1 MSYDVEASAMEPII
15 DGLIDILKVN
25 LIANTVLTAD
35 GHIGDKVLHV
45 DNSVRFRKGDY
56 VLLMDNEST
65 QASVSGD
72 LTGIQFLKVTQ
83 DFQGTDILYID
94 TKLEKD
100 YLVSNN
106 ARIQKTIKK
115 AILYE
120 KDVLYGDRQVINFDY
135 IAICVEPETKSQ
147 DWLATRLLG
156 TDAKVSILVYVKYG
170 GPGDEEGY
178 AMRVCSAYADA
189 INKLLLG
196 NIHLDI
202 GIDEIS
208 LARDAHIGDRGV
220 YIDCDEANNWT
231 TGIECL
237 DYEVQDNYGANQLM
251 KIVETGSA
259 IYSSSSSSESSR
271 STSENLF
278 YSSSSSSSSSL
289 DSESSKSSSES
300 NTSSSSS
307 WSSQSVFI
315 DESSSQ
321 TSVSD
326 SSSSIS
332 SSSSLG
338 DVCWVELSYPLTR
351 DFLIKDKATLRRK
364 KRYTYDSRISDI
376 TYGMVQK
383 GSAMMKAA
391 KLSWFGKESESFKFP
406 QTGIGR
412 QIVNK

>member
-1 MSYDVEASAMEPII
+1 MSYDIQASEMEPII
-15 DGLIDILKVN
+15 DGLIDVLKVN
-25 LIANTVLTAD
+25 LIANTSLISDA
-35 GHIGDKVLHV
+35 HAGDKTLRVE
-45 DNSVRFRKGDY
+45 NSIRFRKGDY
-56 VLLMDNEST
+56 ILLMDNLSAQE
-65 QASVSGD
+65 SVSGN
-72 LTGIQFLKVTQ
+72 LSNIQFLKVTK
-83 DFQGTDILYID
+83 DFQGTDILYVD
-94 TKLEKD
+94 TALNRD
-100 YLVSNN
+100 YSVSNN

-120 KDVLYGDRQVINFDY
+120 KDILYGDRQVINFDY
-135 IAICVEPETKSQ
+135 VAICVEPDTKSQ

-156 TDAKVSILVYVKYG
+156 TESRVSILIYIKYG
-170 GPGDEEGY
+170 GNGDDEGY

-202 GIDEIS
+202 GIDEIN
-208 LARDAHIGDRGV
+208 LARDAHVGDRGV
-220 YIDCDEANNWT
+220 YIDCDEASNWVP
-231 TGIECL
+231 GIECL

-259 IYSSSSSSESSR
+259 IHSSSSSSLSSGYS
-271 STSENLF
+271 STNLF
-278 YSSSSSSSSSL
+278 YSSSSSTL
-289 DSESSKSSSES
+289 QSESSESSRSS
-300 NTSSSSS
+300 NMSSSSS

-315 DESSSQ
+315 EESSSQ

-338 DVCWVELSYPLTR
+338 DVCWVELNCPLTR

-376 TYGMVQK
+376 TYGMTQK

-391 KLSWFGKESESFKFP
+391 KMTWFGKEAESFVFP
-406 QTGIGR
+406 QTGVGR
-412 QIVNK
+412 QIINN